1 LAEEKEELAR
11 NNENEALKKRE
22 AELQAFIKKRDEAG
36 KKKFKKE
43 QDDLEKTLGF

>member
-22 AELQAFIKKRDEAG
+22 AELEALIKKKDEAG
-36 KKKFKKE
+36 KKKFNKGR
-43 QDDLEKTLGF
+43 DDLEKALGF